1 MLTWDEYDIIM
12 GLQAPIFL
20 RKGNLM
26 NYDGAHELARQIENS
41 DESREYRRLKSI
53 VEENETTKALLKEY
67 KRLQMMLQMSTLNG
81 SNMPT
86 DEMNRFSQIS
96 SLLYGGTDTSAFLLA
111 EMRLQQ
117 LMADIFSMLT
127 KSAGLS
133 MDLPGM
139 Q

>member
-1 MLTWDEYDIIM
+1 
-12 GLQAPIFL
+12 
-20 RKGNLM
+20 M
-26 NYDGAHELARQIENS
+26 NYDAAHELSRQIEKS
-41 DESREYRRLKSI
+41 EECLEYKKLKEI

-67 KRLQMMLQMSTLNG
+67 RRLQMMLQMSTLSH

-96 SLLYGGTDTSAFLLA
+96 SLLYGGTDTSAFLMA

-117 LMADIFSMLT
+117 VMADIFSMLT
-127 KSAGLS
+127 KSAGLN
-133 MDLPGM
+133 MDLPGI

>member
-1 MLTWDEYDIIM
+1 
-12 GLQAPIFL
+12 
-20 RKGNLM
+20 M
-26 NYDGAHELARQIENS
+26 NYDAAHELSRQIEKS
-41 DESREYRRLKSI
+41 EECLEYKKLKEI

-67 KRLQMMLQMSTLNG
+67 RRLQMMLQMSSLNR
-81 SNMPT
+81 SNMPS

-96 SLLYGGTDTSAFLLA
+96 SLLYGGTDTSAFLMA

-117 LMADIFSMLT
+117 VMADIFSMIT

-133 MDLPGM
+133 MDLPGI

>member
-1 MLTWDEYDIIM
+1 
-12 GLQAPIFL
+12 
-20 RKGNLM
+20 M
-26 NYDGAHELARQIENS
+26 NYDAAHELSRQIEKS
-41 DESREYRRLKSI
+41 EECLEYKKLKEI

-67 KRLQMMLQMSTLNG
+67 RRLQMMLQMSSLNR
-81 SNMPT
+81 SNMPS

-96 SLLYGGTDTSAFLLA
+96 SLLYGGTDTSAFLMA

-117 LMADIFSMLT
+117 VMADIFSMLT

-133 MDLPGM
+133 MDLPGI